1 MALLQS
7 EGTMTRET
15 QLSADEVQAFI
26 DEVFPQQ
33 KGVME
38 VLSIAP
44 MSATARMKIGYE
56 HLRPGGTVSGPA
68 MFTVADCAFYMA
80 VLGMIGRQALTVTSN
95 LGINFLRKPQA
106 ETDLICEA
114 RILKLG
120 RLLATGDATV
130 FSAGQD
136 QPVAHATVT
145 YAIPPG

>member
-1 MALLQS
+1 MDRQPILTAQ
-7 EGTMTRET
+7 
-15 QLSADEVQAFI
+15 EVQAFI
-26 DEVFPQQ
+26 EEVFPQQ
-33 KGVME
+33 KDVMF
-38 VLSIAP
+38 VTDIAP

-95 LGINFLRKPQA
+95 LSINFLRKPVA
-106 ETDLICEA
+106 ETDLICTA

-130 FSAGQD
+130 WSRGQD
-136 QPVAHATVT
+136 APVAHATVT
-145 YAIPPG
+145 YAIPPK

>member
-1 MALLQS
+1 MERQPVLTAI
-7 EGTMTRET
+7 
-15 QLSADEVQAFI
+15 EVQSFI

-33 KGVME
+33 KGVMIVE
-38 VLSIAP
+38 KIGP
-44 MSATARMKIGYE
+44 MRATARMKIGYE

-95 LGINFLRKPQA
+95 LSINFLRKPEA
-106 ETDLICEA
+106 ETDLICET

-130 FSAGQD
+130 WSVGQD
-136 QPVAHATVT
+136 APVAHATVT
-145 YAIPPG
+145 YAIPPK

>member
-1 MALLQS
+1 
-7 EGTMTRET
+7 MTREPV
-15 QLSADEVQAFI
+15 LSAQEVQAFL

-33 KGVME
+33 KGIIE
-38 VLSIAP
+38 VQTVAS
-44 MSATARMKIGYE
+44 MHATARMRIDHQ

-68 MFTVADCAFYMA
+68 MFTIADCAFYIA

-95 LGINFLRKPQA
+95 LSINFLRKPAA

-120 RLLATGDATV
+120 RLLTSGDTTV
-130 FSAGQD
+130 YSLGQD

-145 YAIPPG
+145 YAIPPK

>member
-1 MALLQS
+1 MERQAVL
-7 EGTMTRET
+7 T
-15 QLSADEVQAFI
+15 AIEVQTFI

-33 KGVME
+33 KGIMLVE
-38 VLSIAP
+38 TIGL

-95 LGINFLRKPQA
+95 LGINFLRKPEA

-130 FSAGQD
+130 WSVGQD
-136 QPVAHATVT
+136 APVAHATVT
-145 YAIPPG
+145 YAIPPK